1 MKTAEFYLDTYVYPA
16 GMEFANFIE
25 EEYIPNTRPEVGVS
39 GVPGGAEFYQACLR
53 YHTTTNMTAEELH
66 IIGLQEV
73 MRITQEIKQVSH
85 VT

>member
-16 GMEFANFIE
+16 NMEFANFIE

-39 GVPGGAEFYQACLR
+39 SVPGGGEFYQACLR
-53 YHTTTNMTAEELH
+53 YHTTTNMTAEEIH
-66 IIGLQEV
+66 ILGLQEV

-85 VT
+85 VH